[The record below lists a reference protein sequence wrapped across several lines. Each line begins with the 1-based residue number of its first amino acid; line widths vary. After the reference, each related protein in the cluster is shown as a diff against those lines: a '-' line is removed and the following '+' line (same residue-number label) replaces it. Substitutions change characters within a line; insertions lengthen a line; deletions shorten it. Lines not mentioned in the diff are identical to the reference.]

1 MIEKNELIP
10 FCAIENLSFQKR
22 PKLISPDLRYFRR
35 LSLIIL
41 ILMYTARNH
50 QMSLLKIQ
58 FFNWAMASSR
68 NMKLSRAYLNDP
80 MTIKSNI
87 ISFDPS
93 LNRAIDMAIGDD
105 FIEFKTGVFRLT
117 AKGEQFFHYLVN
129 DNNLLTSEKEYLQA
143 VCSRSISEKQIESII
158 KGIY

>member
-1 MIEKNELIP
+1 
-10 FCAIENLSFQKR
+10 
-22 PKLISPDLRYFRR
+22 
-35 LSLIIL
+35 
-41 ILMYTARNH
+41 
-50 QMSLLKIQ
+50 
-58 FFNWAMASSR
+58 
-68 NMKLSRAYLNDP
+68 